1 MHDDHRSP
9 LSDTGHSTEDVSRWQ
24 LPASLHPANL
34 LRPASNTDSD
44 LLNPD
49 PEDTSHPV
57 IPVSTT
63 RTSPPS
69 STKTR
74 YGTHSSN
81 ETCSLGRAYTPHGTS
96 LWYSERTK
104 HERARR
110 ALEEAQEGITRLIS
124 TFETEFLPEMSSV
137 ASVRVVRLWQY
148 RSRDGGIKGRLTI
161 PDLISEDLYLAI
173 DNHLPHVARDETLRR
188 ALVYLGLV
196 ARPDDR
202 SGYLPFHQEA
212 VAHIRQAPSLASRG
226 EAKVYQLAVR
236 LQDTLREGADA
247 APPFEIVD
255 HGKGRNCTQ
264 IRNLSLP
271 APVERAFEAE
281 RGQVFIEGD
290 AANLQ
295 TWTLDRS
302 GHRRERRQ
310 NARQKADRTARLR
323 DVPDRVQN
331 LQRRLNQLP
340 KQRFTRLVKRAKSE
354 LAGLARQRKSSTDG
368 HGIPYQS
375 QLRTIADRPKPLYKF
390 TSRTLRLTPAGPS
403 LASLPTEMRRAV
415 FDDYLEVDMSS
426 AQLSLAASSWG
437 DLENLRDFLSSPAD
451 TAGLDARQSQG
462 PKQPQS
468 VDADWKSIDRD
479 WWHELTGWLSRE
491 LPAHRYNP
499 EQDFEQVK
507 SVLKGFTYGLFFGM
521 KKQNLRT
528 LGTPYADSTDRAE
541 YLESARMMVRLFLGN
556 RSEPKEAVSKI
567 GDALFRHPLV
577 GQLLRKREEILSR
590 IDTQGGIEDCFGRCI
605 ETSDERDAKSVLAE
619 YMQNAE
625 LRVMLPVG
633 EAVLEDDELRF
644 GLWQHDGV
652 TIKPRRHKPKKYR
665 NTYEKACEALQKG
678 CSALS
683 TQLGVAPI
691 ETDLTVDYGSEF
703 LE

>member
-1 MHDDHRSP
+1 MA
-9 LSDTGHSTEDVSRWQ
+9 TFGAEF
-24 LPASLHPANL
+24 
-34 LRPASNTDSD
+34 
-44 LLNPD
+44 
-49 PEDTSHPV
+49 
-57 IPVSTT
+57 
-63 RTSPPS
+63 
-69 STKTR
+69 
-74 YGTHSSN
+74 
-81 ETCSLGRAYTPHGTS
+81 
-96 LWYSERTK
+96 
-104 HERARR
+104 
-110 ALEEAQEGITRLIS
+110 LEETGCAT
-124 TFETEFLPEMSSV
+124 SV
-137 ASVRVVRLWQY
+137 KVVRLWRY
-148 RSRDGGIKGRLTI
+148 RSRHGDEKGHLTI
-161 PDLISEDLYLAI
+161 PNLISEDLYRAI
-173 DNHLPHVARDETLRR
+173 DSHLPHVARDETLRR

-202 SGYLPFHQEA
+202 SGYLPFHQQA

-226 EAKVYQLAVR
+226 EAKVYQLARR
-236 LQDTLREGADA
+236 LQGTLREDTDAD
-247 APPFEIVD
+247 PPFEIVS
-255 HGKGRNCTQ
+255 HRKGRNCTQ
-264 IRNLSLP
+264 ICDLSLP

-281 RGQVFIEGD
+281 CAEVFIQGD
-290 AANLQ
+290 KANLQ
-295 TWTLDRS
+295 KWTLDHPRYRS
-302 GHRRERRQ
+302 DRRKDT
-310 NARQKADRTARLR
+310 RQKADRTARLR

-468 VDADWKSIDRD
+468 VNADWKSIDRD

-619 YMQNAE
+619 HMQNAE

-683 TQLGVAPI
+683 AQLGGPPI